1 MIPEYCK
8 QCLGRNA
15 NPYMSSEFDSNPT
28 PHSSVINANPV
39 SQPQMQPQMKIQ
51 MQPQPQ
57 NCNCGGAP
65 TLAATTATTATTEDQ
80 FVVAPGS
87 PTTLGIEYTQG
98 FLRTIIGKRIKAT
111 FLIGTDSLT
120 DRTGILQEVGI
131 SFIVL
136 RDTNSNLNTLCDI
149 YSIKFVVIFN

>member
-8 QCLGRNA
+8 QCIGRNA

-28 PHSSVINANPV
+28 PHSSSIIANTV
-39 SQPQMQPQMKIQ
+39 SQPKMQTQPQPKMQTQIQPQM
-51 MQPQPQ
+51 Q
-57 NCNCGGAP
+57 NCNCGGVP
-65 TLAATTATTATTEDQ
+65 TPAATTTEDQ

-87 PTTLGIEYTQG
+87 PTVLGIEYTQG
-98 FLRTIIGKRIKAT
+98 FLRTIIGSRVRVT

-120 DRTGILQEVGI
+120 DRTGILHEVGI

-136 RDTNSNLNTLCDI
+136 QDTNTKVNTLCDI
-149 YSIKFVVIFN
+149 YSIKFVAIFN